1 MCITQSLVFFP
12 VPHRI
17 GKGVVTKTQ
26 FLWKTTVCN
35 RRRGLMGKCAW
46 FKWWWWWWT
55 WWEKGWRG
63 ALLGAPVGD
72 GNPCSSGRW
81 LPWTWWKPS
90 GQQSFTCA
98 LRCSQ
103 EKGADF
109 LEIQDC
115 HQLLRNLPFSVGKFL
130 EVFYHRHF
138 TLAAGGLANTRSTYW
153 RSLTE
158 RSNWNWS
165 VSTCWAFFTCPVL
178 KRSWIILTIWN
189 TSVHGATLVPAL
201 QQKTKRSL
209 GCRSKMWWHFL
220 TNFVLSRKKEWP
232 HCTIMAF
239 WNIYCKEVKTSMEEL
254 DKLTRDIHG
263 RDWKIF

>member
-1 MCITQSLVFFP
+1 MLYPSVGVIITPSGVLLIWKPRSCFP
-12 VPHRI
+12 WQI
-17 GKGVVTKTQ
+17 INFKTQ
-26 FLWKTTVCN
+26 NIGQIGTKKAEYDVHHSKFRFFSGATLDWKGSCLWPIRSFSGKPPCVTG
-35 RRRGLMGKCAW
+35 RRGLMGKCAW
-46 FKWWWWWWT
+46 FRWWWWWT

-90 GQQSFTCA
+90 GQSFTCA

-115 HQLLRNLPFSVGKFL
+115 HQLLRNFPFSVEKFL
-130 EVFYHRHF
+130 EVFYHGHF

-165 VSTCWAFFTCPVL
+165 VGTCWAFSPVL
-178 KRSWIILTIWN
+178 CWN
-189 TSVHGATLVPAL
+189 
-201 QQKTKRSL
+201 
-209 GCRSKMWWHFL
+209 
-220 TNFVLSRKKEWP
+220 
-232 HCTIMAF
+232 
-239 WNIYCKEVKTSMEEL
+239 EVK
-254 DKLTRDIHG
+254 
-263 RDWKIF
+263 

>member
-1 MCITQSLVFFP
+1 MCCWSENQGAVHPDKVSTSKTQNIGQLGTKKLNVMCITQSLVFFP

-35 RRRGLMGKCAW
+35 RRRGLMGKRAW
-46 FKWWWWWWT
+46 FRWWWWWT

-138 TLAAGGLANTRSTYW
+138 TLAAGGLANTRSTY
-153 RSLTE
+153 L
-158 RSNWNWS
+158 
-165 VSTCWAFFTCPVL
+165 L
-178 KRSWIILTIWN
+178 KVT
-189 TSVHGATLVPAL
+189 
-201 QQKTKRSL
+201 
-209 GCRSKMWWHFL
+209 
-220 TNFVLSRKKEWP
+220 
-232 HCTIMAF
+232 
-239 WNIYCKEVKTSMEEL
+239 
-254 DKLTRDIHG
+254 
-263 RDWKIF
+263 DWKK

>member
-1 MCITQSLVFFP
+1 
-12 VPHRI
+12 
-17 GKGVVTKTQ
+17 
-26 FLWKTTVCN
+26 
-35 RRRGLMGKCAW
+35 MGKCAW
-46 FKWWWWWWT
+46 FRWWWWWWT

-165 VSTCWAFFTCPVL
+165 VSTCSAFFTCPVL

-189 TSVHGATLVPAL
+189 TAVQGAILVPAL
-201 QQKTKRSL
+201 QQTTHRSL

-232 HCTIMAF
+232 HCTIWRCETFIA
-239 WNIYCKEVKTSMEEL
+239 NK
-254 DKLTRDIHG
+254 
-263 RDWKIF
+263 